1 MSMKNFEPALQF
13 IPEAERILRERFK
26 FSAQETE
33 EIIGKIFWHFAG
45 LPHGENVKNPRRAL
59 LSAVRKAAVARR
71 REEKAWA
78 TQGKNP

>member
-1 MSMKNFEPALQF
+1 MRNFEPALPF

-33 EIIGKIFWHFAG
+33 DIIGQVFLHFTR
-45 LPHGENVKNPRRAL
+45 LPHGEDVKNPRRAL
-59 LSAVRKAAVARR
+59 LSAVRKAAAAKR

-78 TQGKNP
+78 TRDKNR